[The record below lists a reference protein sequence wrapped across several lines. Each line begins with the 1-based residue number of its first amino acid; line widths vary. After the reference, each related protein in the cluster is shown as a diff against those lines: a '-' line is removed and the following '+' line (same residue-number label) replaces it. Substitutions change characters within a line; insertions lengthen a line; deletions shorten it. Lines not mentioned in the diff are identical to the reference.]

1 MIISLVCLILEQM
14 GWSTAGLP
22 DLSLLHCH
30 RQLIIW
36 GSPGLGV
43 TVDSQTLHSK
53 IVSELELKE
62 GKGKL
67 QYKKFSFNCEMPSL
81 QYLEV
86 V

>member
-1 MIISLVCLILEQM
+1 MIMSLVCLILEQI
-14 GWSTAGLP
+14 GWSAAGLP

-43 TVDSQTLHSK
+43 TVSPTLHSK

-62 GKGKL
+62 GKGK
-67 QYKKFSFNCEMPSL
+67 
-81 QYLEV
+81 
-86 V
+86 

>member
-1 MIISLVCLILEQM
+1 MIMSLVCLILEHM

-62 GKGKL
+62 GKENYNIKNL
-67 QYKKFSFNCEMPSL
+67 VLIVKCHLCNIWR
-81 QYLEV
+81 
-86 V
+86 